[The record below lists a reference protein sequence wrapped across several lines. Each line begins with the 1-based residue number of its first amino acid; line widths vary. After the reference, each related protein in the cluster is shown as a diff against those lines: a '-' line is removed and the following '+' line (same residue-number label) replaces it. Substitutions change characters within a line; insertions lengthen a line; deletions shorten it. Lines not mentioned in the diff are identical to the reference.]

1 MMTPS
6 FLVALALTVV
16 ALAGVLWSGIT
27 HRRHAHYTLIAAMF
41 VALGWAIYEAER
53 IGAQLV
59 FDGAA
64 GVFHKIH
71 FVAVAI
77 DTLLVPLLIVTGVRL
92 ARGGGAEARASHGK
106 LAKLFVAM
114 VLVTC
119 ALGTAMTLLAHP
131 PEVPAAAAPAESVDG

>member
-27 HRRHAHYTLIAAMF
+27 HRRHAHYALIVAMF

-53 IGAQLV
+53 IGAHLV
-59 FDGAA
+59 FDGTA

-92 ARGGGAEARASHGK
+92 ARGGAAEARASHGK
-106 LAKLFVAM
+106 LAKVFVVM

-131 PEVPAAAAPAESVDG
+131 RDETPGASAGQSVDG